1 MESSILLN
9 CLIIED
15 EPLASDVL
23 EDYVRQVPALR
34 WCATCRDAITAM
46 RVLREQRID
55 LIFLDLHLPKLKG
68 LDFLQVLG
76 HAPLVIVTTAY
87 EEYALA
93 SYEHSVLDYLL
104 KPIEFKRF
112 LAATNKAL
120 AQHSRLHQTPYGAE
134 IFENTREQAIFVH
147 QDRKKVRIP
156 LSNIHYLESQREY
169 VKIVTTDRIVVTK
182 CTLATLEAELPPE
195 RFLRVHRS
203 FVVAVERIEAI
214 TAQDVEIAGMEIP
227 IGRTYR
233 DVVAA
238 RLGA

>member
-1 MESSILLN
+1 MESSLRLN

-23 EDYVRQVPALR
+23 EDYIRQMPALR
-34 WCATCRDAITAM
+34 WGATCRDAITAM

-112 LAATNKAL
+112 LVATNKAL
-120 AQHSRLHQTPYGAE
+120 VQHSHMHQTPQGAE
-134 IFENTREQAIFVH
+134 MSENTQQLAIFVQ
-147 QDRKKVRIP
+147 QDRKKVRVP
-156 LSNIHYLESQREY
+156 LSNILYLESQREY
-169 VKIVTTDRIVVTK
+169 VKIVTTDRVVVTK
-182 CTLATLEAELPPE
+182 CALTAFETELPPE

-203 FVVAVERIEAI
+203 FVVAIEHVDAI
-214 TAQDVEIAGMEIP
+214 TAQDVEVGGMEIP

-233 DVVAA
+233 DAVAA